1 MANQLL
7 TTDMIA
13 DRALM
18 RLSERLSFLKTI
30 PKQYTGEIGG
40 AKKIG
45 DHIQIPV
52 PQHAVIRHGRVME
65 PAPLISNMAEIKVQ
79 DQVGFDLSY
88 TSSELALDIE
98 EFERRYLSQQIADL
112 AVSIEAA
119 TQALAFNAAS
129 FQIGTAASTFDSLTP
144 ALYAKKIIE
153 DQGGTMADKKMLLN
167 STAQVS
173 LIPSLQGLFNSQK
186 QLNVQYE
193 EGEMGRAAGFDW
205 YSSSVAPVH
214 VNGAGVNYLVNGANQ
229 TGDALIV
236 DGGTGALT
244 KGTVFTIANVIAVHP
259 QTKETLGY
267 PQQFVV
273 RENYA
278 GGAGSLQIYPA
289 IATTGANRN
298 VVVGPAD
305 NAALTTVAAA
315 GTTFGQSLAYD
326 PTAFAFA
333 TVPLPEL
340 NGQKNSRRTYEG
352 ISMRV
357 VEGSSV
363 FNDMNLTRFDIM
375 WAFGALR
382 PQLAVKI
389 ANTNAIDFNA

>member
-18 RLSERLSFLKTI
+18 RLSEKITFVNTI
-30 PKQYTGEIGG
+30 PKTYTGEIGG
-40 AKKIG
+40 TKKIG
-45 DHIQIPV
+45 DHVSVPV

-65 PAPLISNMAEIKVQ
+65 PAPLISNLAEIKVV

-88 TSSELALDIE
+88 TSAELALDIE
-98 EFERRYLSQQIADL
+98 EFDRRYISQQVADL

-119 TQALAFNAAS
+119 VIGLAMDSAS
-129 FQIGTAASTFDSLTP
+129 YQIGDGTGQFDSLTP

-153 DQGGTMADKKMLLN
+153 DNGGTLSDKKMLLN

-173 LIPSLQGLFNSQK
+173 LIPSLAGLFNSQK

-205 YSSSVAPVH
+205 MSTSVAPVH
-214 VNGAGVNYLVNGANQ
+214 ANGAGTGYLVNGANQ
-229 TGDALIV
+229 TGDTLIV
-236 DGGTGALT
+236 DTGTGALT
-244 KGTVFTIANVIAVHP
+244 KGTVFTIAGVTAVHP
-259 QTKETLGY
+259 QTKATLGY
-267 PQQFVV
+267 LQQFVV
-273 RENYA
+273 REDYA
-278 GGAGSLQIYPA
+278 GGAGTVQIYPPISA
-289 IATTGANRN
+289 SGANKN
-298 VVVGPAD
+298 VVALPAND
-305 NAALTTVAAA
+305 APITTIAAA
-315 GTTFGQSLAYD
+315 STTFGRSLAYD

-340 NGQKNSRRTYEG
+340 NGQKNSRRTHEG

-357 VEGSSV
+357 VEGSSI

-375 WAFGALR
+375 YAFGALR
-382 PQLAVKI
+382 PQLAVNI
-389 ANTNAIDFNA
+389 ANENTIDFNA